1 MSQKVSFFI
10 VALGGD
16 QLEIFTKIYQSAVT
30 HQYLAKKVR
39 YVGNRDG

>member
-30 HQYLAKKVR
+30 HQYLFSQKGALR
-39 YVGNRDG
+39 WQ